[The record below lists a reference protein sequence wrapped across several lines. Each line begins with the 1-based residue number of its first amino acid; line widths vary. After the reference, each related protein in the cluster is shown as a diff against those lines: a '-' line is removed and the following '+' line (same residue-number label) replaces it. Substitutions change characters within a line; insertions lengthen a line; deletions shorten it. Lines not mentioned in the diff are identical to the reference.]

1 MNAAWQGELD
11 DWLDQLLVERSLS
24 ANTLEAY
31 RRDVA
36 RLAAAVP
43 DPRQAQEADLR
54 RALHAAEAAGLA
66 PRSRARLLS
75 AWRSFFRYLCAEGRR
90 SASPAEALEGPRLPR
105 ALPDLLSLA
114 EIEALLAAAARGAK
128 TPRRD
133 CALVE
138 LAYGSGLRAS
148 ELVGLPQVELF
159 LAEGL
164 VRVLGKGRKER
175 WVPLGS
181 RAVESLA
188 RYLVEERPRL
198 ATVLSPGRVFL
209 NGRGGA
215 LSRVG
220 WWKILQR
227 LAAAAGMAGRVKPHS
242 LRHSFATHLLEG
254 GADLRAVQEML
265 GHASIG
271 TTQIYTRVD
280 RLYLKRVHR
289 DFHPRGVAAGEASP
303 E

>member
-1 MNAAWQGELD
+1 MNAAWQAALD

-31 RRDVA
+31 RRDLGRLVDCAPSPLTA
-36 RLAAAVP
+36 RE
-43 DPRQAQEADLR
+43 DDLR
-54 RALHAAEAAGLA
+54 RALHAAEADGLS

-75 AWRSFFRYLCAEGRR
+75 AWRGFFRYLCAEGRR
-90 SASPAEALEGPRLPR
+90 TDSPAEGLEGPRLPR
-105 ALPDLLSLA
+105 ALPDLLSLD
-114 EIEALLAAAARGAK
+114 EIEALLDAAGRARSA
-128 TPRRD
+128 PLRNR
-133 CALVE
+133 ALLE
-138 LAYGSGLRAS
+138 LAYGAGLRAS
-148 ELVGLPQVELF
+148 ELVGLPLAELF
-159 LAEGL
+159 LEDGL

-175 WVPLGS
+175 WVPLG
-181 RAVESLA
+181 RQAAGALGE
-188 RYLVEERPRL
+188 YLGLERPRL
-198 ATVLSPGRVFL
+198 ARVESPPLVFL
-209 NGRGGA
+209 NARGGG

-220 WWKILQR
+220 WWKILQA
-227 LAAAAGMAGRVKPHS
+227 LAGEAGLAGRVKPHS

-289 DFHPRGVAAGEASP
+289 DFHPRGVAAGGE
-303 E
+303 

>member
-1 MNAAWQGELD
+1 MNAAWQNEVD
-11 DWLDQLLVERSLS
+11 DWLDQLLVERSLA

-31 RRDVA
+31 RRDIA
-36 RLAAAVP
+36 RLGAATP
-43 DPRQAQEADLR
+43 DPRAADEDALR
-54 RALHAAEAAGLA
+54 RALHAAEADGLS

-75 AWRSFFRYLCAEGRR
+75 AWRGFYRYLCAEGRC
-90 SASPAEALEGPRLPR
+90 AHSPAEGLDGPRLPR
-105 ALPDLLSLA
+105 ALPDLLSVA
-114 EIEALLAAAARGAK
+114 EIEALLAAAAQGER

-133 CALVE
+133 CALIE

-148 ELVGLPQVELF
+148 ELVGLPPAELF

-164 VRVLGKGRKER
+164 VRILGKGRKER
-175 WVPLGS
+175 WVPVGS
-181 RAVESLA
+181 RAVEALT
-188 RYLVEERPRL
+188 RYLGEERPRL
-198 ATVLSPGRVFL
+198 ATPLSPARVFL
-209 NGRGGA
+209 NARGGA
-215 LSRVG
+215 LGRIG

-227 LAAAAGMAGRVKPHS
+227 LAAAAGLAGHVKPHS

-289 DFHPRGVAAGEASP
+289 EYHPRGVAAG
-303 E
+303 

>member
-36 RLAAAVP
+36 RLAADLP
-43 DPRQAQEADLR
+43 DPRLAMEADLR
-54 RALHAAEAAGLA
+54 RALHEAEAAGLA

-90 SASPAEALEGPRLPR
+90 SASPAEELEGPRLPR

-114 EIEALLAAAARGAK
+114 EIEALLAAAGMGAQ

-159 LAEGL
+159 LAESL

-181 RAVESLA
+181 SAVESLA
-188 RYLVEERPRL
+188 RYLGEERPRL
-198 ATVLSPGRVFL
+198 ATALSPARVFL
-209 NGRGGA
+209 NARGGP

-227 LAAAAGMAGRVKPHS
+227 LAAAAGIAGRVKPHS

-289 DFHPRGVAAGEASP
+289 DFHPRGVAAGESSL

>member
-1 MNAAWQGELD
+1 VNTAWQGELD
-11 DWLDQLLVERSLS
+11 DWLDQLLVERSLA
-24 ANTLEAY
+24 ANTLDAY
-31 RRDVA
+31 RRDVT
-36 RLAAAVP
+36 RLAATAP
-43 DPRQAQEADLR
+43 DPRLAEEADLR
-54 RALHAAEAAGLA
+54 RALAAAEAAGLA

-90 SASPAEALEGPRLPR
+90 AESPAEALEGPRLPQ
-105 ALPDLLSLA
+105 ALPDLLAVA
-114 EIEALLAAAARGAK
+114 EIEALLAAAARGGK

-133 CALVE
+133 SALLE

-148 ELVGLPQVELF
+148 ELVGLPLVELF

-175 WVPLGS
+175 WVPVGS
-181 RAVESLA
+181 RAVEALT
-188 RYLVEERPRL
+188 RYLGEERPRL
-198 ATVLSPGRVFL
+198 ATALSPARVFL
-209 NGRGGA
+209 NARGGP

-227 LAAAAGMAGRVKPHS
+227 LAGEASLTGRVKPHS

-271 TTQIYTRVD
+271 TTQIYTNVD
-280 RLYLKRVHR
+280 RRYLKRVHR
-289 DFHPRGVAAGEASP
+289 EFHPRGVAAG
-303 E
+303 

>member
-1 MNAAWQGELD
+1 MNTAWQNEVD

-31 RRDVA
+31 RRDIA
-36 RLAAAVP
+36 RLAAATP
-43 DPRQAQEADLR
+43 DPRGADEDALR
-54 RALHAAEAAGLA
+54 RALHAAEADGLS

-75 AWRSFFRYLCAEGRR
+75 AWRGFYRYLCAEGRC
-90 SASPAEALEGPRLPR
+90 AHSPAEGLDGPRLPR
-105 ALPDLLSLA
+105 ALPDLLSVA
-114 EIEALLAAAARGAK
+114 EIEALLGAAAQGER

-133 CALVE
+133 CALIE

-148 ELVGLPQVELF
+148 ELVGLPPAELF

-164 VRVLGKGRKER
+164 VRILGKGRKER
-175 WVPLGS
+175 WVPVGS
-181 RAVESLA
+181 RAVEALT
-188 RYLVEERPRL
+188 RYLGEERPRL
-198 ATVLSPGRVFL
+198 ATPLSPARVFL
-209 NGRGGA
+209 NARGGA
-215 LSRVG
+215 LGRIG

-227 LAAAAGMAGRVKPHS
+227 LAAAAGLAGHVKPHS

-289 DFHPRGVAAGEASP
+289 EYHPRGVAAG
-303 E
+303 

>member
-1 MNAAWQGELD
+1 MNSAWQGELD

-31 RRDVA
+31 RRDVT
-36 RLAAAVP
+36 RLAVAIA
-43 DPRQAQEADLR
+43 DPRLAEEADLR
-54 RALHAAEAAGLA
+54 RALHAAEAAGLG

-90 SASPAEALEGPRLPR
+90 AASPAEALEGPRLPR
-105 ALPDLLSLA
+105 GLPDLLSLD
-114 EIEALLAAAARGAK
+114 EIEGLLAAAARGA
-128 TPRRD
+128 TSPRRD
-133 CALVE
+133 VALLE

-148 ELVGLPQVELF
+148 ELVGLPQAELF

-181 RAVESLA
+181 RAAEALA
-188 RYLVEERPRL
+188 RWLGEERPRL
-198 ATVLSPGRVFL
+198 AGVLSPARVFL
-209 NGRGGA
+209 NARGGA

-227 LAAAAGMAGRVKPHS
+227 LAGEAGLAGRVKPHS

-289 DFHPRGVAAGEASP
+289 EFHPRGVAAG
-303 E
+303 